1 MLVCSTNL
9 ANRRDGSKPD
19 CGAVSCANSRKNPS
33 KHLKLWAFFPSILA
47 YITVMSQDALP
58 PDLIDPFGRRVDYV
72 RVSVTDRCNLRCTYC
87 MSEQMEFLPK
97 KDLLTLEELERICS
111 VFVRRGVKRLRL
123 TGGEPLMR
131 KGIMDLV
138 RGLSRHL
145 ESGALK
151 ELTLTTNGVRLKEYA
166 RDLAAAGVRRINV
179 SLDSLDRATFARI
192 ARADK
197 LTDVLG
203 GIAAAQGAGLQVKI
217 NTVALKQDNAKDLP
231 QIIQWA
237 HAGGM
242 DITLIETMPLGVVD
256 EDRTDQFLSLTAV
269 RQEFESYWT
278 LTDLPERTGGP
289 ARYVRVAET
298 GGKLGF
304 ITPLTHNFCESCSR
318 VRLTCTG
325 TLFMCLGQEASE
337 DLRGPLR
344 SSGDDALL
352 NAAIDRAVAAK
363 PKSHDFLL
371 PVPGAKPA
379 LARHMSMTGG

>member
-1 MLVCSTNL
+1 MSET
-9 ANRRDGSKPD
+9 A
-19 CGAVSCANSRKNPS
+19 PS
-33 KHLKLWAFFPSILA
+33 H
-47 YITVMSQDALP
+47 
-58 PDLIDPFGRRVDYV
+58 DLIDPFGRRVDYV

-87 MSEQMEFLPK
+87 MTEHMEFLPK
-97 KDLLTLEELERICS
+97 ADLLTLEELERVCS
-111 VFVRRGVKRLRL
+111 VFIRRGVKRLRL

-131 KGIMDLV
+131 RGIIGLV
-138 RGLSRHL
+138 NRLSRHL
-145 ESGALK
+145 DSGALR
-151 ELTLTTNGVRLKEYA
+151 ELTLTTNGVRLKEFA
-166 RDLAAAGVRRINV
+166 NDLVAAGVRRINV

-203 GIAAAQGAGLQVKI
+203 GITAAQAAGLQVKI
-217 NTVALKQDNAKDLP
+217 NTVALKHDNANDLP
-231 QIIQWA
+231 QLIQWA

-242 DITLIETMPLGVVD
+242 DITLIETMPLGEVD
-256 EDRTDQFLSLTAV
+256 QDRTDQFLSLTAV

-325 TLFMCLGQEASE
+325 TLFMCLGQEASV

-344 SSGDDALL
+344 ASPDDAPL
-352 NAAIDRAVAAK
+352 NDAIDRAVAAK
-363 PKSHDFLL
+363 PKAHDFLL